1 MFLDIIQVHEFGH
14 YLMYSRLFFALALVI
29 VSWPAVA
36 LPDEAASIAAA
47 LSATADDGTA
57 RRFYLRQGESLAWSG
72 GEEEKANAG
81 LALAVLANAASDGLD
96 PERYRVLRSGGDI
109 AADDV
114 ALSEALLTYMRD
126 LALGRPDLEAVD
138 ADVALPQQSFD
149 PVQVLDEALRKH
161 RLAAMLATL
170 APPYSEYAALKAEL
184 AHDPRWTECA
194 VDHGQHGT
202 LALDAARAGDR
213 PNSHQRR
220 RRLIAVVAWG
230 TSWF

>member
-1 MFLDIIQVHEFGH
+1 MFPDIIQVHEFGH
-14 YLMYSRLFFALALVI
+14 YLMYSRLFFVRASDRVLAGCRV
-29 VSWPAVA
+29 
-36 LPDEAASIAAA
+36 PDEAASIAAA

-57 RRFYLRQGESLAWSG
+57 AGSICARATLAWSG

-138 ADVALPQQSFD
+138 ADWPASAVF
-149 PVQVLDEALRKH
+149 R
-161 RLAAMLATL
+161 
-170 APPYSEYAALKAEL
+170 
-184 AHDPRWTECA
+184 PRT
-194 VDHGQHGT
+194 G
-202 LALDAARAGDR
+202 
-213 PNSHQRR
+213 P
-220 RRLIAVVAWG
+220 
-230 TSWF
+230 